1 MSDDGLLMMNL
12 FDMSKDHELLL
23 SAVATLKTV
32 FPSVAVLPV
41 GKRNFMLLGFSTETP
56 ITSVRMRLDSFA
68 GSRVIQ
74 RMARI
79 AEERVAEL
87 NVPPKTTVFTDDFSP
102 IERMTKRMLSGG
114 QSR

>member
-1 MSDDGLLMMNL
+1 MSDDSLLMMSL

-41 GKRNFMLLGFSTETP
+41 GKRNCMLLGFSKETS
-56 ITSVRMRLDSFA
+56 ITDIRGRLDSFA

-74 RMARI
+74 RMARM
-79 AEERVAEL
+79 AEL